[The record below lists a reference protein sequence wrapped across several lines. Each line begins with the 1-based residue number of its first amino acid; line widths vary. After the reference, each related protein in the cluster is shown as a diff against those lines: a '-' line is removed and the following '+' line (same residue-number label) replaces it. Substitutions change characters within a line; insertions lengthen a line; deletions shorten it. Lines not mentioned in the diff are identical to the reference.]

1 MATVSL
7 PEGIPVFP
15 MFLQIIMSIYKT
27 WPALECDIRV
37 S

>member
-1 MATVSL
+1 MSHVPSMATVSL

-27 WPALECDIRV
+27 
-37 S
+37 